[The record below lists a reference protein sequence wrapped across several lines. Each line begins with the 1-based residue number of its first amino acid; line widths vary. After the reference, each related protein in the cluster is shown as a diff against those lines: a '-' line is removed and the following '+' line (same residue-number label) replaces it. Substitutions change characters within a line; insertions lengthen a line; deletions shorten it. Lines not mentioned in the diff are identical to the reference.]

1 MINFSSLIFP
11 VSEAVLTTKPLPLT
25 SFDSEEA
32 VPLTSSDTEEAV
44 LLTSPDTEEAVPL
57 TSSDIEEVAPLISS
71 DTEKTVPSKFIGMDR
86 SPGVRAFMMGQGGG
100 AASEF
105 ALQGVPTSPAYDL
118 PTQIVAKRRLEP
130 PGFFTGEILFLKSSI
145 LSEGALVPRRV
156 SLERDCVLESLST
169 AQGAPVPQT
178 NARKSHY
185 TETVFSAGS
194 LIGERDPAL

>member
-1 MINFSSLIFP
+1 MIFP

-32 VPLTSSDTEEAV
+32 VPLT
-44 LLTSPDTEEAVPL
+44 
-57 TSSDIEEVAPLISS
+57 SS

-130 PGFFTGEILFLKSSI
+130 PGFFTGEILFLKSI
-145 LSEGALVPRRV
+145 LSEGDFVPRRF
-156 SLERDCVLESLST
+156 SLERDCVLESLFT